1 MSHGDSAIGI
11 TPPFFKELLGEAF
24 LRFIFSNFLETE
36 ATHVSATWRRR
47 FESLD
52 AHDLPECRKQISN
65 WQ

>member
-1 MSHGDSAIGI
+1 MTHSDSAIGVAP
-11 TPPFFKELLGEAF
+11 TFFRKFLGEAF
-24 LRFIFSNFLETE
+24 LRFVFGNFIETE